1 MRETIESKADMRP
14 EIRAKFQPNA
24 KRFKAAYKTILDSG
38 VHFSWDREAARDIV
52 YCATANDVPKLR
64 ELRRRAL
71 YRQSDECFYDYNAL
85 TRAIMMVRAYTS
97 GE

>member
-1 MRETIESKADMRP
+1 MR
-14 EIRAKFQPNA
+14 
-24 KRFKAAYKTILDSG
+24 LDGRGRSVQKSG
-38 VHFSWDREAARDIV
+38 NRLFSRDREAARDIV
-52 YCATANDVPKLR
+52 YCATVNDVPKLR